1 MSPLPTQRTLAPI
14 IFLKT
19 ASPHLFILADI
30 YTHCVCI
37 PVLYGNSWTAI
48 QGRLGNEMLTQKKRK
63 SVCG

>member
-30 YTHCVCI
+30 YTHTVYVSQYYMVIVGPRFKEDWETKC
-37 PVLYGNSWTAI
+37 
-48 QGRLGNEMLTQKKRK
+48 
-63 SVCG
+63 